1 MAHLHGVGSL
11 LDYVQAAC
19 TADAT
24 RQSLPD
30 QLLSLSRLKWTGPCG
45 LDTQHKVAAVQMYHK
60 ATPAQPTVSK
70 YELNLT
76 ANGGVSMDIE
86 KLQLNLKKL
95 TIGSAVVVSSMNLS
109 ALT

>member
-1 MAHLHGVGSL
+1 MHLHGLGSL
-11 LDYVQAAC
+11 LDYVQAAF

-30 QLLSLSRLKWTGPCG
+30 QLFSSSRLTWTGPCG
-45 LDTQHKVAAVQMYHK
+45 LDTQHKVAAVQMYRK

-76 ANGGVSMDIE
+76 ANGGVSLDIK

-95 TIGSAVVVSSMNLS
+95 AIGATVVVSSMNLGAS
-109 ALT
+109 T